1 MVMSPFK
8 VKLCF
13 VEPVVVFN
21 FQLSSRV
28 IVDPVFSCEW
38 GQACRLRGDRCII
51 STERIVIVE
60 KVLFD
65 LRGRLLNHRGLNW
78 IGRCEFL

>member
-1 MVMSPFK
+1 MSPFK
-8 VKLCF
+8 VKLCI
-13 VEPVVVFN
+13 VEPVVVFD

-28 IVDPVFSCEW
+28 IVDPVLSCEW

-51 STERIVIVE
+51 SAERVVIVE

-65 LRGRLLNHRGLNW
+65 LRGRLLDHRGFNW
-78 IGRCEFL
+78 IGRREFL